1 MAKEAIRTLAPRF
14 SAQRMVIDYITRL
27 YLPASEGGVRWAA
40 QPAAVRR

>member
-27 YLPASEGGVRWAA
+27 YLPASEGGARWSR
-40 QPAAVRR
+40 QPAVAGR